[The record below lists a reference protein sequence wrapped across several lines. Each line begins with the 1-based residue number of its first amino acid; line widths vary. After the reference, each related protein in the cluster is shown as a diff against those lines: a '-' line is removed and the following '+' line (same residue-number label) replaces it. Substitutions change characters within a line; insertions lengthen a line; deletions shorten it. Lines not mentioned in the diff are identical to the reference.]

1 MKNEEFITLSTQGL
15 QIFLIFKT
23 DLIKA
28 VNIQI
33 AFLSGFTLY
42 IDIMEDFLIRR
53 LLLGR
58 ETNDAEPV
66 LGLLV
71 DVLYEFTSNVANHL
85 KSFYIQPFKHEI
97 FESGIFF
104 PIFQREDKKRFL
116 EGCVIYGNFH
126 DSWHH

>member
-71 DVLYEFTSNVANHL
+71 DVLYEFTSNVANL
-85 KSFYIQPFKHEI
+85 F
-97 FESGIFF
+97 
-104 PIFQREDKKRFL
+104 
-116 EGCVIYGNFH
+116 
-126 DSWHH
+126 